1 MTDVHSKKIR
11 SKNMAAIRGRGN
23 KSTELKIVRLFR
35 EKKITGWRRHV
46 KKIPGKPDFI
56 FPKQKIAVFVDGC
69 FWHGCPKCY
78 KKPKTNKKFWK
89 EKIEGNIKRDKKNRA
104 KLRREGW
111 KVLRIWEHDINK
123 NFKISIE
130 KIISFLD
137 K

>member
-1 MTDVHSKKIR
+1 
-11 SKNMAAIRGRGN
+11 MAAIRGRGN